1 MVGVKLEQDTVG
13 GEWGGGGDGPVE
25 VAEGAV
31 DGAGDG
37 LFGDVETLS
46 VLALHQEEGDRRG
59 RAAGSPSDG
68 ECRAGRDDLV
78 AGWCGQ
84 DIEAGDLSEDA
95 GGGGECQKASL
106 CE

>member
-1 MVGVKLEQDTVG
+1 MLVVLHRRI
-13 GEWGGGGDGPVE
+13 GEGE
-25 VAEGAV
+25 LT
-31 DGAGDG
+31 GDG
-37 LFGDVETLS
+37 LFGDFETLS

-84 DIEAGDLSEDA
+84 DIKAGDLSEDA